1 MAWPP
6 LTLLTKIVLGVIFGT
21 FAALALAESAT
32 SLPLAAVLAL
42 DTHTLGVHTAWQ
54 FFAWPLVIPF
64 ADRAILD
71 VALAMFF
78 AYLIVAPFDARYG
91 PRNTLKLLGW
101 CALSAGVAA
110 IAAELLLSLVF
121 TRAGELLT
129 GSSSVPSPVLWGLL
143 VGGLFAS
150 PGDRVMIFGRF
161 EAKRWQILL
170 GVLVFSI
177 FPVVRTLGQLVAD
190 FFATWGAV
198 GAAILWARVYGAP
211 QRPTRKAPPKRPGH
225 LKLVRGGARGEEPP
239 KVLH

>member
-6 LTLLTKIVLGVIFGT
+6 LTQFTKIVLGVIFGA

-64 ADRAILD
+64 AERAILD

-78 AYLIVAPFDARYG
+78 AYLIIAPFDARYG
-91 PRNTLKLLGW
+91 PKNALKLLGW
-101 CALSAGVAA
+101 SALGAGVAA
-110 IAAELLLSLVF
+110 IAAEQLLSLVF
-121 TRAGELLT
+121 TRAGGLLT
-129 GSSSVPSPVLWGLL
+129 GSSPLLWGVLI
-143 VGGLFAS
+143 GGLFAS
-150 PGDRVMIFGRF
+150 PGDRVMLFGRF

-177 FPVVRTLGQLVAD
+177 FPVLRTWGEFVAD

-198 GAAILWARVYGAP
+198 GAAILWARVYAAP
-211 QRPTRKAPPKRPGH
+211 RRPTRKAPPKRPGH
-225 LKLVRGGARGEEPP
+225 LKLVRGGRGGDGDEPP